1 MCARALRIMVLKSA
15 GNFTR
20 DECPD
25 LNAEKFSESN
35 VLCHGYGICCVLAI
49 FERRR
54 GRLGSKISGYG
65 QLAEVAVYF
74 AMSGKADT
82 IRKGRHVRGVKS
94 ELKRPNFQGPLFP
107 PRSRLAAPLMTLSRV
122 RLSPHCL
129 AADRHMLSDHERR
142 FLLMQRVGHLATAD
156 SRAIPHVVPVC
167 FTISQGTLYIT
178 VDEKPKRVAGPA
190 LKRVRNIE
198 RNPMVAIV
206 VDRYDED
213 WTRLGWVMLRGRAEI
228 LRAGTEHDRAQELLR
243 SRYRQLAAMQIAE
256 RPVIA
261 VRLERVTSWG
271 NLSVGAD
278 EANHNGQ
285 A

>member
-1 MCARALRIMVLKSA
+1 
-15 GNFTR
+15 
-20 DECPD
+20 
-25 LNAEKFSESN
+25 
-35 VLCHGYGICCVLAI
+35 
-49 FERRR
+49 
-54 GRLGSKISGYG
+54 
-65 QLAEVAVYF
+65 
-74 AMSGKADT
+74 
-82 IRKGRHVRGVKS
+82 
-94 ELKRPNFQGPLFP
+94 
-107 PRSRLAAPLMTLSRV
+107 
-122 RLSPHCL
+122 
-129 AADRHMLSDHERR
+129 MLSHHERR
-142 FLLMQRVGHLATAD
+142 FLSAQRVGHLATAD
-156 SRAIPHVVPVC
+156 GRAIPHVVPVC

-178 VDEKPKRVAGPA
+178 IDEKPKRVAGAA

-243 SRYRQLAAMQIAE
+243 SRYRQLAAMQIAD

-271 NLSVGAD
+271 DLSVGAD
-278 EANHNGQ
+278 EADHDGQ